1 MDTYYTIEEKYLQAV
16 DEVCFGEIPKGLKL
30 LNEIICNDL
39 FYARAHYQVG
49 KIYYYEIKDYQTAGF
64 HFKTC
69 LELEPSFPDVYFH
82 FMHLVVFMNMEKQVF
97 DIATKALTTQGV
109 NSADIYDLQ
118 ALFFEKNKNWVKA
131 LASYRNAFI
140 EVTDK
145 KQKEYI
151 EDSIERVSEKIR
163 KYKAYQYILT
173 E

>member
-109 NSADIYDLQ
+109 NSADIYTIFRLC
-118 ALFFEKNKNWVKA
+118 F
-131 LASYRNAFI
+131 SR
-140 EVTDK
+140 
-145 KQKEYI
+145 
-151 EDSIERVSEKIR
+151 KI
-163 KYKAYQYILT
+163 KIGLKPWLLT
-173 E
+173 EMRLSKLPIKSKRNISKTVSSG